1 MATNFAT
8 DTPKS
13 VTSKATAPTSSVTTT
28 DSAVAE
34 FRDHQLQHQH
44 TQGDAAT
51 DGTNGNTTADTTVG
65 HSAPTLSDSA
75 VAELKTAYVA
85 VEKAIA
91 DARSGSM
98 ATDTATTD
106 STANDSSTSDA
117 SATDKAATGKTSDA
131 TTHQPPADPLVKVL
145 ADATGEST
153 ATVQGVLQQ
162 VRAVLHQE
170 HLTDATSHTGTA
182 ETTSDTGTS
191 TETSTGT
198 STETS
203 TGSTSSTT
211 ANGDTKTGT
220 GDAPH
225 WHDRLVAQHDGSTD
239 AGTGQAAADG
249 GSAIWQHFLN
259 HYASGDSAVT
269 GNAAVVA
276 AVDEFVDTV
285 QSLHLDPGH
294 GQMNGQVHGHGAD
307 GVHLDTA
314 A

>member
-8 DTPKS
+8 DTLKS

-44 TQGDAAT
+44 VQGDAAT
-51 DGTNGNTTADTTVG
+51 NGTNGNTTADTIVG

-75 VAELKTAYVA
+75 VAELKAAYVA

-91 DARSGSM
+91 DAKSGST

-106 STANDSSTSDA
+106 GTASDTSTSDA

-131 TTHQPPADPLVKVL
+131 TDTATHQQPADPLVKVL

-162 VRAVLHQE
+162 VRTVLHQE
-170 HLTDATSHTGTA
+170 HLTDVTGHTGTA
-182 ETTSDTGTS
+182 DATTDTGT
-191 TETSTGT
+191 TST
-198 STETS
+198 
-203 TGSTSSTT
+203 TT
-211 ANGDTKTGT
+211 ANDDAKTGT

-225 WHDRLVAQHDGSTD
+225 WHDRLIAQHDGSAD

-269 GNAAVVA
+269 GNADVVA

-285 QSLHLDPGH
+285 QSLHLAPGH
-294 GQMNGQVHGHGAD
+294 GQMHGETHGHGTD
-307 GVHLDTA
+307 GVPLDTA

>member
-8 DTPKS
+8 DTLKS

-44 TQGDAAT
+44 AQGDAANN
-51 DGTNGNTTADTTVG
+51 GTNGNMTADTTVG

-75 VAELKTAYVA
+75 VAELKAAYVA

-91 DARSGSM
+91 DAKSGST

-106 STANDSSTSDA
+106 STANDTSTSDS
-117 SATDKAATGKTSDA
+117 SATDKAVTGKTTDT

-145 ADATGEST
+145 ADATGENT

-170 HLTDATSHTGTA
+170 HLTDATSHTGT
-182 ETTSDTGTS
+182 TDTA
-191 TETSTGT
+191 TSTGT
-198 STETS
+198 T
-203 TGSTSSTT
+203 TT
-211 ANGDTKTGT
+211 ANDDAKTGT

-225 WHDRLVAQHDGSTD
+225 WHDRLIAQHDGSSTAGSTD

-259 HYASGDSAVT
+259 HYASGDSTVT
-269 GNAAVVA
+269 GNADVVA

-285 QSLHLDPGH
+285 QSLHLDFGH
-294 GQMNGQVHGHGAD
+294 GQMHGQTHGHGTD

>member
-8 DTPKS
+8 DTLKT

-34 FRDHQLQHQH
+34 FRDHQPLHQH
-44 TQGDAAT
+44 AQGYAAT
-51 DGTNGNTTADTTVG
+51 NGTNGNMTYDTTVG

-75 VAELKTAYVA
+75 VAELKAAYVA

-91 DARSGSM
+91 DAKSGGT

-106 STANDSSTSDA
+106 STANDTSTSD
-117 SATDKAATGKTSDA
+117 SSTTDKAATGKTTDTTTDT

-145 ADATGEST
+145 AEATGEST

-170 HLTDATSHTGTA
+170 HLTDATSHTGAA
-182 ETTSDTGTS
+182 ETTTNTGAS
-191 TETSTGT
+191 TETSTGGT
-198 STETS
+198 ST
-203 TGSTSSTT
+203 TT
-211 ANGDTKTGT
+211 ASDDTKSGT

-225 WHDRLVAQHDGSTD
+225 WHDRLIAQHDGTTD

-269 GNAAVVA
+269 GNATVVA

-294 GQMNGQVHGHGAD
+294 GQMNGHLHGHGAD
-307 GVHLDTA
+307 SVHLDTA

>member
-8 DTPKS
+8 DTLKS

-44 TQGDAAT
+44 AQGDAAT
-51 DGTNGNTTADTTVG
+51 NGTNGNMTADTTVG

-75 VAELKTAYVA
+75 VAELKAAYVA

-91 DARSGSM
+91 DAKSGST

-106 STANDSSTSDA
+106 STANDTSTSDS
-117 SATDKAATGKTSDA
+117 SATDKAATGKTTDT

-145 ADATGEST
+145 TDATGEST

-170 HLTDATSHTGTA
+170 HLTDATSHTGT
-182 ETTSDTGTS
+182 TDTATS
-191 TETSTGT
+191 TST
-198 STETS
+198 
-203 TGSTSSTT
+203 TT
-211 ANGDTKTGT
+211 ANDDAKTGT

-225 WHDRLVAQHDGSTD
+225 WHDRLIAQHDGSGTTGSTD

-259 HYASGDSAVT
+259 HYASSDSTVT
-269 GNAAVVA
+269 GNPDVVA

-285 QSLHLDPGH
+285 QSLHLDSGH
-294 GQMNGQVHGHGAD
+294 GQMHGQTHGHGTD

>member
-8 DTPKS
+8 DTLKS

-44 TQGDAAT
+44 VQSDAAT
-51 DGTNGNTTADTTVG
+51 NGTNGNTTADTIVG

-75 VAELKTAYVA
+75 VAELKAAYVA

-91 DARSGSM
+91 DAKSGST
-98 ATDTATTD
+98 ATDTATTGG
-106 STANDSSTSDA
+106 TASDTSTSDA
-117 SATDKAATGKTSDA
+117 SATDKAATGKTSDTTDT

-170 HLTDATSHTGTA
+170 HLTDANSHTGTA
-182 ETTSDTGTS
+182 DTTTDTGTS
-191 TETSTGT
+191 TETSN
-198 STETS
+198 
-203 TGSTSSTT
+203 GSTSTTT
-211 ANGDTKTGT
+211 ANDDAKTGT

-225 WHDRLVAQHDGSTD
+225 WHDRLIAQHDGSGTAGSAD

-269 GNAAVVA
+269 GNAEVVA

-294 GQMNGQVHGHGAD
+294 GQMHGETHGHGTD
-307 GVHLDTA
+307 GVPLDTA

>member
-8 DTPKS
+8 DTLKS
-13 VTSKATAPTSSVTTT
+13 VTSKATVPTSTVTTT

-44 TQGDAAT
+44 VQGDAAT
-51 DGTNGNTTADTTVG
+51 NGTNGNTTADTTVG

-75 VAELKTAYVA
+75 VAELKAAYVA

-91 DARSGSM
+91 DAKSGST
-98 ATDTATTD
+98 ATDTATAD
-106 STANDSSTSDA
+106 STATDTATSDSSA
-117 SATDKAATGKTSDA
+117 MDKAATGKTSDTTDT
-131 TTHQPPADPLVKVL
+131 TTHQPPADPLVKIL

-162 VRAVLHQE
+162 VRGVLHQE
-170 HLTDATSHTGTA
+170 HLTDATDHTGT
-182 ETTSDTGTS
+182 TDTGTS
-191 TETSTGT
+191 I
-198 STETS
+198 
-203 TGSTSSTT
+203 GSTSTTT
-211 ANGDTKTGT
+211 ATDDAKSGP

-225 WHDRLVAQHDGSTD
+225 WHDRLIAQHDGSGTAGSTD

-249 GSAIWQHFLN
+249 GSAMWQHFLN

-269 GNAAVVA
+269 GNADVVA
-276 AVDEFVDTV
+276 AVDGFVDTV

-294 GQMNGQVHGHGAD
+294 GQMNGQLHGHGTD
-307 GVHLDTA
+307 GVPLDTA

>member
-8 DTPKS
+8 DTLKS

-44 TQGDAAT
+44 AQGDAAT
-51 DGTNGNTTADTTVG
+51 NGTNGNMTADTTVG

-75 VAELKTAYVA
+75 VAELKAAYVA

-91 DARSGSM
+91 DARSGST

-106 STANDSSTSDA
+106 STAKDTSTSDS
-117 SATDKAATGKTSDA
+117 SATDKAATGKTTDTTDT

-162 VRAVLHQE
+162 VRTVLHQE

-182 ETTSDTGTS
+182 DTKMDTGTS
-191 TETSTGT
+191 T
-198 STETS
+198 
-203 TGSTSSTT
+203 GSASSTT
-211 ANGDTKTGT
+211 ANDDTKSDT

-225 WHDRLVAQHDGSTD
+225 WHDRLIAQHDGSTD

-249 GSAIWQHFLN
+249 GSAMWQHFLN
-259 HYASGDSAVT
+259 HYASADSAVT

-294 GQMNGQVHGHGAD
+294 GQMNGQLHGHGTD

>member
-8 DTPKS
+8 DTLKS
-13 VTSKATAPTSSVTTT
+13 VTSKATAPTSAVTTT

-44 TQGDAAT
+44 VQGDAAT
-51 DGTNGNTTADTTVG
+51 NGTNGNTTADTTVG

-75 VAELKTAYVA
+75 VAELKAAYVA

-91 DARSGSM
+91 DAKSGST

-106 STANDSSTSDA
+106 STATDTATSDS
-117 SATDKAATGKTSDA
+117 SATDKAAIGKTSDT
-131 TTHQPPADPLVKVL
+131 TTHQPPADPLVKIL

-162 VRAVLHQE
+162 VRGVLHQE
-170 HLTDATSHTGTA
+170 HLTDATGHTGTA
-182 ETTSDTGTS
+182 DARTDTG
-191 TETSTGT
+191 
-198 STETS
+198 TS
-203 TGSTSSTT
+203 TGSTSITT
-211 ANGDTKTGT
+211 ATDDAKSGT

-225 WHDRLVAQHDGSTD
+225 WHDRLIAQHDGSGTAGSTD

-249 GSAIWQHFLN
+249 GSAMWQHFLN

-269 GNAAVVA
+269 GNADVVA
-276 AVDEFVDTV
+276 AVDGFVDTV

-294 GQMNGQVHGHGAD
+294 AQIHGETHGHGSD
-307 GVHLDTA
+307 GVPLDTA
-314 A
+314 V